1 MANYKIPDYPEFD
14 LEMREL
20 EPTDRAHAKLFN
32 QHFLKILSN
41 LKALFQN
48 KFNVMIGPKDTE
60 IANSTLLL
68 VTDEEPPEQKD
79 FKGAAYTNLSFGKAA
94 PISGENW
101 AQIDETI
108 INGKLAVSE
117 VEPEDA
123 AFFAKIN

>member
-20 EPTDRAHAKLFN
+20 EPTDRAHADLFN

-41 LKALFQN
+41 LRALFQN
-48 KFNVMIGPKDTE
+48 KFSVMIGANDTE
-60 IANSTLLL
+60 IGNSTLLF
-68 VTDEEPPEQKD
+68 VTDEAPPEQKD
-79 FKGAAYTNLSFGKAA
+79 FKGAAYTNLSFGKDT
-94 PISGENW
+94 PTSGENW